1 MDSRLCGND
10 KQQKS
15 AFISVH
21 LRFEFV
27 GSLKKQTQLYKGQND
42 VKLVTIMSYED
53 FGGTERRKNKA
64 NSKPI
69 HWRSALCV
77 LRKESQGRRRVS
89 RRGKMLITCA
99 QNSKDLTYKVFG
111 RRIRSKFCSV
121 RILSMTAIKPNISV
135 EYAGNTTIMRFTN
148 EKILEEQDI
157 KALQESI
164 MSVIEQAER
173 INLILDFANV
183 RFLSSAVLGL
193 LIRVSKRIYERDG
206 QLGLCN
212 INPKIY
218 EIFKITRLTKTF
230 DIYNSVESATE
241 GLSEPN

>member
-1 MDSRLCGND
+1 
-10 KQQKS
+10 
-15 AFISVH
+15 
-21 LRFEFV
+21 
-27 GSLKKQTQLYKGQND
+27 
-42 VKLVTIMSYED
+42 
-53 FGGTERRKNKA
+53 
-64 NSKPI
+64 
-69 HWRSALCV
+69 
-77 LRKESQGRRRVS
+77 
-89 RRGKMLITCA
+89 
-99 QNSKDLTYKVFG
+99 
-111 RRIRSKFCSV
+111 
-121 RILSMTAIKPNISV
+121 MTAIKPGISV
-135 EYAGNTTIMRFTN
+135 EYSGNATIMRFTD

-157 KALQESI
+157 KALQDSI

-193 LIRVSKRIYERDG
+193 LIRVSKRIYESDG

-241 GLSEPN
+241 GLSEQN